1 MPQKPVIKGK
11 KIEKKA
17 AANRHGKVAKTTKG
31 KATGGSLTCDKGM
44 CREHADRVGAGHF
57 EKPPVKTK
65 LLEAYKDNK
74 ELTKTIN
81 ATNESNIAAKAENAG
96 GRLKSPQQ
104 EPDQGCQHNWHMA
117 LCHAGHMRG
126 GTCNLRQ

>member
-17 AANRHGKVAKTTKG
+17 AANRHGKVAKTTK
-31 KATGGSLTCDKGM
+31 
-44 CREHADRVGAGHF
+44 GHF

-96 GRLKSPQQ
+96 GRLKSLKAGPPVLAPKSRKKAAAAAAAPAVPESMQQ
-104 EPDQGCQHNWHMA
+104 DED
-117 LCHAGHMRG
+117 
-126 GTCNLRQ
+126 